1 MDSCPGGA
9 TLQTAKFDWFYKRI
23 GRNAAREP
31 PPSKSLNSIGFISE
45 LSGFPVLALWNP
57 PETKFAMF
65 YKRIQ
70 RIVVSPL
77 ESTGDEI
84 R

>member
-1 MDSCPGGA
+1 M
-9 TLQTAKFDWFYKRI
+9 FYKRNQRI
-23 GRNAAREP
+23 AVRGGE
-31 PPSKSLNSIGFISE
+31 PSKPLNSIGFISE
-45 LSGFPVLALWNP
+45 LSEFPVLALWNP

-70 RIVVSPL
+70 RFVVTPL